1 VHYTPDYIARPSIGY
16 SRDNFGRGFFG
27 GTAVSLSDILGNHQ
41 LVFAGY
47 VNGRVSE
54 AQLLAAYANMT
65 HRINWVAGVS
75 QEPYYFYEPSSVAF
89 DTPAPGLNTF
99 ITNVRRLVVR
109 SAFGQAFYPINRFER
124 VEGSLR
130 FANVDDAVLS
140 ILEPYN
146 PSSGFAT
153 ADPTLVTNNRPGV
166 NYLLPSVALVF
177 DNSLFGYTGP
187 FYGRRW
193 RFEIGQSMGDW
204 NFTQITVDHRRY
216 DKIVGPIVFS
226 TRLLYFGRI
235 GRDADRFRIFAGSTD
250 LIRGH
255 TSGSYRRHECL
266 NANDINTQTGCS
278 DLDRLVGTQ
287 LAVVSAELRFP
298 ILTPSTGAPQGFP
311 PIEGAIFYDAGLA
324 WEGGSTINFSRRS
337 GSDPLQVRTP
347 LSAVGA
353 SIRANLFGFAI
364 ARVDYAIPRDRRNVG
379 GMWTLSLGPAF

>member
-1 VHYTPDYIARPSIGY
+1 
-16 SRDNFGRGFFG
+16 
-27 GTAVSLSDILGNHQ
+27 
-41 LVFAGY
+41 
-47 VNGRVSE
+47 
-54 AQLLAAYANMT
+54 
-65 HRINWVAGVS
+65 
-75 QEPYYFYEPSSVAF
+75 
-89 DTPAPGLNTF
+89 
-99 ITNVRRLVVR
+99 
-109 SAFGQAFYPINRFER
+109 
-124 VEGSLR
+124 
-130 FANVDDAVLS
+130 
-140 ILEPYN
+140 
-146 PSSGFAT
+146 
-153 ADPTLVTNNRPGV
+153 V